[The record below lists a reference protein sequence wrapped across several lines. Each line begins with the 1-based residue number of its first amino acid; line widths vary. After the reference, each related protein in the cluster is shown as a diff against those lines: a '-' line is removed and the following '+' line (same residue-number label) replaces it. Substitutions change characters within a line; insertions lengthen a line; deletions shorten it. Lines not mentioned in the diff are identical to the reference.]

1 MWLPLR
7 PYQVFLVAGIV
18 LVMGAS
24 SFASTE
30 KPVVITYTP
39 ETLVVAESGPRIS
52 ARAYAIFDAETGKVL
67 AAQDPKTVLP
77 IASVTKL
84 FTAAAVLG
92 SGEGETEYMVHEV
105 DVASHGR
112 AGRLSAGEI
121 YTAHELLFPLL
132 LESSND
138 AAAVLERETNRG
150 VVAQINEYTKVQGAS
165 TFRVTDASG
174 LSDNNVSSAEDLA
187 ALTSALYRTSPH
199 LFDMTQLSKRV
210 GPYVTWTNNSPVRD
224 ETYRGGK
231 HGFTAAANRTL
242 VAIFDESFDKGARA
256 VGYVILGSDDLARD
270 TEVLRA
276 FVAEHVSL
284 E

>member
-30 KPVVITYTP
+30 KPVVVTYAP
-39 ETLVVAESGPRIS
+39 DTLVAEERGPHIS
-52 ARAYAIFDAETGKVL
+52 ARAYAIFDASTGRIL
-67 AAQDPKTVLP
+67 AAQEMDEALP

-92 SGEGETEYMVHEV
+92 SEEVDTEYTVRDV

-112 AGRLSAGEI
+112 AGRLSAGET

-138 AAAVLERETNRG
+138 AAAVLERETKG
-150 VVAQINEYTKVQGAS
+150 EIVSQINEYAKEQGAS
-165 TFRVTDASG
+165 TFNVTDASG
-174 LSDNNVSSAEDLA
+174 LSDNNVASAEDLA
-187 ALTSALYRTSPH
+187 TLTSVLYRTMPH
-199 LFDMTQLSKRV
+199 VFDMTQFSKRV
-210 GPYVTWTNNSPVRD
+210 GPYVTWTNNSPVRGGS
-224 ETYRGGK
+224 YRGGK
-231 HGFTAAANRTL
+231 HGFTSAANRTL
-242 VAIFDESFDKGARA
+242 VAIFDESFDESTKA
-256 VGYVILGSDDLARD
+256 VGYVILGSDDLALD
-270 TEVLRA
+270 TEVLRS
-276 FVAEHVSL
+276 FVREHVTL
-284 E
+284 R